1 MSFINM
7 LLVITDPNFF
17 LKRPKSAR
25 LDVWRLPGFEARAK
39 VVLGVHRSAFAQQQL
54 RSRDK
59 AVACHQV
66 QRGEASGGF
75 SPESRRGR
83 CGLPSKT
90 TGRRGRCAVGGRKW
104 WVMLTS
110 ITRSTD
116 KGTMDV
122 LDFKQ
127 NTFIYKHSRHL
138 FYNWILQH
146 YILLK

>member
-1 MSFINM
+1 M

-127 NTFIYKHSRHL
+127 NIHL
-138 FYNWILQH
+138 YTNIQGIFSTTGFYNITFC
-146 YILLK
+146 